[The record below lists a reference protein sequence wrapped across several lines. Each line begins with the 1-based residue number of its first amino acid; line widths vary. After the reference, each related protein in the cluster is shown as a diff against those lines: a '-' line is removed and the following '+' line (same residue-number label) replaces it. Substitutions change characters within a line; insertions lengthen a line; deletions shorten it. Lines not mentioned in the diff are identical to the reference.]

1 MTGADLFD
9 YTDRYPH
16 RSGFKERGGTSEAAA
31 EDIAPAAQ
39 HLRGKVLDCLRRH
52 GPRTADECA
61 SLMGEELWSVRPRL
75 SELGRKLNYRRAGVE
90 RLAQVNHP
98 DRAGFESL
106 GKLLQYVFGHC

>member
-75 SELGRKLNYRRAGVE
+75 SELGKRGLIAKTGERRPNRSGSFAAVW
-90 RLAQVNHP
+90 
-98 DRAGFESL
+98 RARE
-106 GKLLQYVFGHC
+106 